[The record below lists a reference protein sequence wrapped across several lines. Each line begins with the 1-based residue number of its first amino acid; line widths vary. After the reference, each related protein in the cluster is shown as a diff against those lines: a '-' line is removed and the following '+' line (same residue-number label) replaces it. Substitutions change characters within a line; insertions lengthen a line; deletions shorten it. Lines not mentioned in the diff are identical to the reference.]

1 MPPVAHVHEPDIEP
15 DHGAEEKQEVD
26 LGPGVNVQQE
36 LLAEI
41 KAMRVSPPVTVKI
54 LTNRNKWLQWKRT

>member
-1 MPPVAHVHEPDIEP
+1 
-15 DHGAEEKQEVD
+15 
-26 LGPGVNVQQE
+26 VNVQQE

-41 KAMRVSPPVTVKI
+41 KAMRVSLPVTVKI